1 MHQVLFKNSITIAI
15 EKNSEF
21 TFLTK
26 DQIENLVTAMDFQDF
41 NKGDMV
47 IREGSVIGSQFL
59 IVVRG
64 KLMQLGATLAHTFGC
79 LGDKEL
85 AYGDMTTMYEHD
97 IIAEADCQV
106 ARIGKYEFQQA
117 IGGEVSVVRTQNEV
131 E

>member
-47 IREGSVIGSQFL
+47 IREGSVIGS
-59 IVVRG
+59 
-64 KLMQLGATLAHTFGC
+64 
-79 LGDKEL
+79 
-85 AYGDMTTMYEHD
+85 
-97 IIAEADCQV
+97 
-106 ARIGKYEFQQA
+106 
-117 IGGEVSVVRTQNEV
+117 
-131 E
+131 